1 MVGCGSTATGAA
13 DYYYSVYRGDNP
25 LLEIHDVDGLAGGT
39 YTPHLEHRYMY
50 GLATDQILASEN
62 SLGEVLWGLGDN
74 EGTIRDVVRSTTQA
88 ATVGAWSFEEASG
101 STINDASAYQNDGQ
115 LSASPP
121 TRVTGLYGDAL
132 QFNGSN
138 NSATIPASSS
148 LNGIAGSF
156 TVELCF
162 KYNGAG
168 TAGKACWTLLNKN
181 ATGEGYNT
189 PFHLYINASDK
200 HVYARVGNNSTEYYL
215 VSAAAVD
222 DGQYHQVDLVYD
234 DVGRTYKLYLDG
246 QLNYTKDSL
255 LDGWTAAQNTDP
267 VTLGYWSAYG
277 DYFNGILDEVQIL
290 TRALS
295 ADEIS
300 QSRVNHRKLDSFGN
314 VTEYNASNVVVTDG
328 PLAGDFPFAFTGKSY
343 DVSVGLYYYSAR
355 WYDSLT
361 GRFVSAD
368 PAGLSADANL
378 YRYVGND
385 PLNNT
390 DPTGLC
396 SISSPSLTTY
406 YSRLL
411 SSYVSSSENDP
422 LLGPSNSSWTDQMR
436 EMLASS
442 NSSRSLGPSLG
453 GGWSPTFSAGISS
466 GPPPIEGLFTGSG
479 GAYSYDVDFSSALCG
494 PFSGG
499 TDVSIANVATQM
511 MIDDYNRMNPPVTSL
526 DLAYLGAC
534 LAKQQQIED
543 NVASQHNMNLLLG
556 AFGGPVGM
564 IAATAVN
571 ILDSTHNPD
580 AGRHQWAVDVGNF
593 GTCIA
598 LEGAGKIGGALLRS
612 GSRGAT
618 AAYEPYAA
626 RSFGISLPTRS
637 SGTPLSRIMETRS
650 VAPSAVNLESRSIVV
665 MGDSPQISQVVVGAG
680 RQPIVTQTFAPV
692 PGLPSYNGTTSGL
705 VVPLEPPGTP
715 FVLQSSAGTGARF
728 PYLQADGHVETGTA
742 LWMGQNNVT
751 RASVFHNNPNGTCGN
766 CDYYLPTFL
775 NQNSVLDVIPP
786 ANAVAPTPRW
796 IIAPKSY
803 TGNSR
808 SAY

>member
-1 MVGCGSTATGAA
+1 MVGCGSTGAA

-62 SLGEVLWGLGDN
+62 SLGEVLWGLADN

-101 STINDASAYQNDGQ
+101 STINDASAYQNNGQ

-396 SISSPSLTTY
+396 VSKLWNGITSAAANFSRAAQPYLSSAYNAYSTAWMYAQIGAAGPLSDADLAQSWSHENSYNAGYSGYSLSGFDSGITGGGGLSGGSDYALAAPMPSMPSATSQMPPMCTGLVNGGTGVILSGAGGTKVAPTGTDRYMVDAWAFEDDFHVGEWIGNTVAAPAVLPFIEADRASQVWSNARATGYGYGGSVYLAGGVVAGDLTGVTGISYALPNAGSDVVTGQSYSWSQRAVNAGLGAVQLGTIAVGGAKLYTKSTSPS
-406 YSRLL
+406 
-411 SSYVSSSENDP
+411 
-422 LLGPSNSSWTDQMR
+422 M
-436 EMLASS
+436 
-442 NSSRSLGPSLG
+442 
-453 GGWSPTFSAGISS
+453 
-466 GPPPIEGLFTGSG
+466 
-479 GAYSYDVDFSSALCG
+479 
-494 PFSGG
+494 
-499 TDVSIANVATQM
+499 
-511 MIDDYNRMNPPVTSL
+511 
-526 DLAYLGAC
+526 
-534 LAKQQQIED
+534 
-543 NVASQHNMNLLLG
+543 
-556 AFGGPVGM
+556 
-564 IAATAVN
+564 
-571 ILDSTHNPD
+571 
-580 AGRHQWAVDVGNF
+580 
-593 GTCIA
+593 
-598 LEGAGKIGGALLRS
+598 
-612 GSRGAT
+612 
-618 AAYEPYAA
+618 
-626 RSFGISLPTRS
+626 
-637 SGTPLSRIMETRS
+637 
-650 VAPSAVNLESRSIVV
+650 APSATR
-665 MGDSPQISQVVVGAG
+665 
-680 RQPIVTQTFAPV
+680 QTFATGSEWYDYYAGKYGAQNVDWVSGSGRTVTWPSELPMPLTTQMFKV
-692 PGLPSYNGTTSGL
+692 PPPSRSSTFVSELESVAGPRPADAIGHHVQPLGLQGVDDGMVNGVWVSRPASQSGHGL
-705 VVPLEPPGTP
+705 LNRTLNRVPYGTEIRIKPGT
-715 FVLQSSAGTGARF
+715 
-728 PYLQADGHVETGTA
+728 
-742 LWMGQNNVT
+742 
-751 RASVFHNNPNGTCGN
+751 
-766 CDYYLPTFL
+766 
-775 NQNSVLDVIPP
+775 
-786 ANAVAPTPRW
+786 
-796 IIAPKSY
+796 
-803 TGNSR
+803 
-808 SAY
+808 